1 MMFFPQ
7 SCTEETQV
15 HSLRD
20 FVRDP
25 NPLKSFDLLLTNS
38 TIMSIKLVTLLSI
51 VVAAHAATTNTNLQ
65 TTFPKSSGTTVAAA
79 VKTIAAGASFDG
91 GMYQYDRSPSTCNE
105 QAEGGD
111 SDAVFL
117 LQNGAT
123 LSNVIIGPN
132 NGEGVHCLGT
142 CTLNNV

>member
-1 MMFFPQ
+1 M
-7 SCTEETQV
+7 SGK
-15 HSLRD
+15 
-20 FVRDP
+20 FVA
-25 NPLKSFDLLLTNS
+25 F
-38 TIMSIKLVTLLSI
+38 LSM
-51 VVAAHAATTNTNLQ
+51 VFMAYAATTNTNLQ
-65 TTFPKSSGTTVAAA
+65 TAFPKSSGTSVAAA

-111 SDAVFL
+111 KDAVFI

-132 NGEGVHCLGT
+132 NGEGVHCLGS